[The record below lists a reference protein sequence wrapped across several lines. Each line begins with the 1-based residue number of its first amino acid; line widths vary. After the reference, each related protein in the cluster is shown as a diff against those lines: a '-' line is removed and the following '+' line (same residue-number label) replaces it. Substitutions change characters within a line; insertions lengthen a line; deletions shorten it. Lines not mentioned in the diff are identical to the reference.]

1 MIGIKVFD
9 EKYRKLPVAALVTGI
24 TAASFCILYFLFWA
38 LFDSFLTSF
47 IVDHKFMSYIMFS
60 FVFTGVCLTIA
71 AVITASIDL
80 KRIKTGTCSIKG
92 KGFDLTGII
101 LGSFLI
107 LFGFILWFVDF
118 FGFIN
123 IIT

>member
-1 MIGIKVFD
+1 MDD
-9 EKYRKLPVAALVTGI
+9 ETKIQKYRKLSVAALITGI
-24 TAASFCILYFLFWA
+24 LAVSFCMLYFLLWA
-38 LFDSFLTSF
+38 LFDDFLTSF
-47 IVDHKFMSYIMFS
+47 VADYEFMSYIMFS
-60 FVFTGVCLTIA
+60 YVCAGICLTIA
-71 AVITASIDL
+71 AVTTGSIDL
-80 KRIKTGTCSIKG
+80 KRIKIGIYGRIG
-92 KGFDLTGII
+92 KGFDIIGII